1 MILQAAK
8 QSEELSLVNEE
19 VIELREK
26 FSQTSETKKKISEL
40 EEKLKP
46 AFTSGEEAS
55 STKVRIK

>member
-8 QSEELSLVNEE
+8 QSEELLLVNEE
-19 VIELREK
+19 VNELREK

-40 EEKLKP
+40 EEKWMP
-46 AFTSGEEAS
+46 TFTSGEEAS